1 MKITIK
7 KIFWYLLCFLPFA
20 DSLNGYLN
28 GGGNEGGLSFGIIY
42 RIVIILISLYYL
54 YIMKLSKRNLI
65 YIIMF
70 ITSICVASLRGIDT
84 IDSFVLI
91 VFKLLLPILL
101 VIVFEEGERKK
112 RFDLNYI
119 QSIFD
124 FWSVA
129 FPLTIFVPYIL
140 GIGFNTYGMGAAGY
154 KGFYFAQNDIG
165 LVLAL
170 LYMYAFY
177 KLNDKV
183 STLNILRLTLLLISN
198 LVLGLKSNYLYVI
211 VITIVYLLK
220 IDYKAKKIIA
230 KIIALAAIILGGML
244 IIRHFS
250 DQIDMIINRWMF
262 FYNEKAGV
270 SFWTSSRIDRVTP
283 AYIWMMSKHGILNFL
298 FGTGMD
304 YTKHTVLL
312 GTNIIEMDFFDLFFQ
327 LGIVGVVEI
336 LLFYGRFINIK
347 RIKSFYTLGVLLS
360 ILSGALAGHV
370 FESALSGMVFS
381 MVCVGTIY
389 ERKE

>member
-1 MKITIK
+1 
-7 KIFWYLLCFLPFA
+7 
-20 DSLNGYLN
+20 
-28 GGGNEGGLSFGIIY
+28 
-42 RIVIILISLYYL
+42 
-54 YIMKLSKRNLI
+54 
-65 YIIMF
+65 
-70 ITSICVASLRGIDT
+70 
-84 IDSFVLI
+84 
-91 VFKLLLPILL
+91 
-101 VIVFEEGERKK
+101 
-112 RFDLNYI
+112 
-119 QSIFD
+119 
-124 FWSVA
+124 
-129 FPLTIFVPYIL
+129 
-140 GIGFNTYGMGAAGY
+140 
-154 KGFYFAQNDIG
+154 
-165 LVLAL
+165 
-170 LYMYAFY
+170 
-177 KLNDKV
+177 
-183 STLNILRLTLLLISN
+183 
-198 LVLGLKSNYLYVI
+198 
-211 VITIVYLLK
+211 
-220 IDYKAKKIIA
+220 
-230 KIIALAAIILGGML
+230 
-244 IIRHFS
+244 
-250 DQIDMIINRWMF
+250 MF

>member
-1 MKITIK
+1 
-7 KIFWYLLCFLPFA
+7 
-20 DSLNGYLN
+20 
-28 GGGNEGGLSFGIIY
+28 
-42 RIVIILISLYYL
+42 
-54 YIMKLSKRNLI
+54 
-65 YIIMF
+65 
-70 ITSICVASLRGIDT
+70 
-84 IDSFVLI
+84 
-91 VFKLLLPILL
+91 
-101 VIVFEEGERKK
+101 
-112 RFDLNYI
+112 
-119 QSIFD
+119 
-124 FWSVA
+124 
-129 FPLTIFVPYIL
+129 
-140 GIGFNTYGMGAAGY
+140 
-154 KGFYFAQNDIG
+154 
-165 LVLAL
+165 
-170 LYMYAFY
+170 MYAFY

-220 IDYKAKKIIA
+220 MDYKAKKIIA

-312 GTNIIEMDFFDLFFQ
+312 GTNIIEMDFL
-327 LGIVGVVEI
+327 IC
-336 LLFYGRFINIK
+336 
-347 RIKSFYTLGVLLS
+347 SFS
-360 ILSGALAGHV
+360 W
-370 FESALSGMVFS
+370 E
-381 MVCVGTIY
+381 
-389 ERKE
+389 